1 MCMFSVYQWIFG
13 TKANISV
20 EIIFFLSIDLLIVWK
35 FGFLIRING
44 TLLVYKKFGVWEFYK
59 LCDELNW

>member
-20 EIIFFLSIDLLIVWK
+20 EIIFSLSIDFLLVWK

-44 TLLVYKKFGVWEFYK
+44 TLLDYKKFGAWKFYK
-59 LCDELNW
+59 IWKWQ

>member
-20 EIIFFLSIDLLIVWK
+20 KIIFSLLIDLLIIWK

-44 TLLVYKKFGVWEFYK
+44 TLLVYKKFGVWELYK
-59 LCDELNW
+59 LGDELN

>member
-13 TKANISV
+13 MKANISV
-20 EIIFFLSIDLLIVWK
+20 KIIFSLSIDLFIVWK

-44 TLLVYKKFGVWEFYK
+44 ILPGYKKFGAWEFYK
-59 LCDELNW
+59 FRDKSD